1 MTAVRRNKRFPLAR
15 SALHL
20 DDLAYARGT
29 LLQVLKQ
36 LGGMGTMEM
45 VQRYAHLSADHLP
58 QWMTPMT
65 AAPTP
70 VLAAISLQRDCPTER
85 RNR

>member
-1 MTAVRRNKRFPLAR
+1 MLEKR
-15 SALHL
+15 
-20 DDLAYARGT
+20 
-29 LLQVLKQ
+29 
-36 LGGMGTMEM
+36 GGMGTMEM
-45 VQRYAHLSADHLP
+45 VQRYAHRSADHPP
-58 QWMTPMT
+58 QWMMPMT